1 MLASVSNTI
10 VFPFQVP
17 LLSTRDRERNTA
29 PLQKRR
35 RDDVG
40 LLEDEVTMYEI
51 NTIVYANIHTCM
63 FCLLVHVIHF
73 IFHFVQTPCR
83 KQRREDYVGSLED
96 EVTVCACKYIMWAHS
111 YMLYSAGAGA
121 EEDNGGDG

>member
-1 MLASVSNTI
+1 MLASVRKTI

-17 LLSTRDRERNTA
+17 PLSTRDQEHSTA

-40 LLEDEVTMYEI
+40 LLEDEVTVYEI
-51 NTIVYANIHTCM
+51 NTIVYANIHTYM
-63 FCLLVHVIHF
+63 FCLLVQVIHF

-96 EVTVCACKYIMWAHS
+96 EVTACKYIMWAHS